1 MTGQVNEQVIEWL
14 DMISYIVDILA
25 IMNPSVAILSAVG
38 S

>member
-1 MTGQVNEQVIEWL
+1 MCVSESVSGLITH
-14 DMISYIVDILA
+14 MVDILA